1 MKIKR
6 LAQISSEIPVASM
19 SDIAFLL
26 IVFFMIVA
34 VFTIEAGFS
43 LKLPAKDK
51 SPLKVSD
58 QKIIELQISRDNSL
72 KLNGKLILLKE
83 LGAHLPEPDAD
94 NRRFVSIKAHPKS
107 RYKTAILVIEQ
118 FKRNGL
124 EKISLKK
131 LKP

>member
-1 MKIKR
+1 VKIKR
-6 LAQISSEIPVASM
+6 FAQISSEIPVASM

-34 VFTIEAGFS
+34 VFSIEAGFS

-51 SPLKVSD
+51 PPLEVSD
-58 QKIIELQISRDNSL
+58 QRIIELRISRDNSL
-72 KLNGKLILLKE
+72 TLNGKSVSPEE
-83 LGAHLPEPDAD
+83 LGAHLSQPGFR
-94 NRRFVSIKAHPKS
+94 NRQFVSIKAHAKS
-107 RYKTAILVIEQ
+107 RYKTAVLVIEQ
-118 FKRNGL
+118 FKRNGF